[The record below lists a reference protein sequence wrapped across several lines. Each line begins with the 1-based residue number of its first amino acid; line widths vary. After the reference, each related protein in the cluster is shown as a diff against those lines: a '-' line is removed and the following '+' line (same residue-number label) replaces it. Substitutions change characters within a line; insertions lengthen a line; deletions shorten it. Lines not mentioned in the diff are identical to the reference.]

1 MPPSDDKKQTL
12 NDLRALAEAMDARF
26 RLPGGFRIGWDGI
39 LGFIPGLGDL
49 FTNFV
54 SGYILL
60 RAALA
65 GVAPSVLIRMGL
77 NVLIDNIID
86 VIPVFGSFFDIF
98 WKANLRNIR
107 LYESYVGDARHTRRA
122 SLLWNLVIVAVILAV
137 LIGSLVLVVIAV
149 RWGRHLLNAAFGPK
163 GLLGR
168 QLF

>member
-1 MPPSDDKKQTL
+1 MRSSNDKNQTL
-12 NDLRALAEAMDARF
+12 NDLRALAETMDARF

-77 NVLIDNIID
+77 NVLIDNLID
-86 VIPVFGSFFDIF
+86 VIPVFGNFFDIF

-107 LYESYVGDARHTRRA
+107 LYESYVGDARHTRRV
-122 SLLWNLVIVAVILAV
+122 SLLWNLVVVALILAV
-137 LIGSLVLVVIAV
+137 LIGSLVLVFMAV
-149 RWGRHLLNAAFGPK
+149 LWVLQMLDSAFGPT

-168 QLF
+168 